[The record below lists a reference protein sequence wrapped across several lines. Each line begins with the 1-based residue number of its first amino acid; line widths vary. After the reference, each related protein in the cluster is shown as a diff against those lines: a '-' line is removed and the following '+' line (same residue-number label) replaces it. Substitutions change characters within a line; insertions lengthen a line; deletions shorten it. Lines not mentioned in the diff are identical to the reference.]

1 MKQKKGGA
9 LLRRL
14 LFIAAL
20 LGIAAALYHLI
31 PDWMSHWKSA
41 EAYRQLAEDTVT
53 VEDSDPQE
61 KDWWSKAVHVAFEDL
76 KQQNPDVVAWIR
88 FDDPEAVNINYPVL
102 YSGDNSH
109 YLKKDINGEYSDAG
123 CIFLEKLNKPDF
135 SDYYAI
141 LYGHNM
147 RDGTM
152 FGDLKRYKEAGFYD
166 EHQFFTLYTED
177 AAYRYQI
184 FSFEDAVNGGPVY
197 QIGFQ
202 PGGEYQKFL
211 SELLAASIVDTNVKL
226 NQQDHVLT
234 LSTCNGTGN
243 RERFAVH
250 AVCIDEQKVTE
261 NS

>member
-1 MKQKKGGA
+1 MGEKQSGS

-14 LFIAAL
+14 VCILAL

-31 PDWMSHWKSA
+31 PDWMSHWKAA
-41 EAYRQLAEDTVT
+41 EAYRQLAGDMVT
-53 VEDSDPQE
+53 VDGDTKE
-61 KDWWSKAVHVAFEDL
+61 KDWWSKAVHIAFEDL
-76 KQQNPDVVAWIR
+76 KQKNPDVIAWIR
-88 FDDPEAVNINYPVL
+88 FDDLEAVNINYPVL
-102 YSGDNSH
+102 YAEDNSY
-109 YLKKDINGEYSDAG
+109 YLKKDLNREYSEAG
-123 CIFLEKLNKPDF
+123 CIFLEELNKPDF

-152 FGDLKRYKEAGFYD
+152 FGDLKKYREDGFYD
-166 EHQFFTLYTED
+166 ANQYFTLYTED
-177 AAYRYQI
+177 AVYRYQI

-226 NQQDHVLT
+226 NQKDHVLT

-250 AVCIDEQKVTE
+250 AVCIDERKIAE
-261 NS
+261 YR